1 MPKTRIAMQNLIT
14 LANGKSDVNKELV
27 EMIGHVYFQVHSQQV
42 NIRDKANGKIIVS
55 IRK

>member
-1 MPKTRIAMQNLIT
+1 MQNLMA
-14 LANGKSDVNKELV
+14 LANGKPDPSKELV
-27 EMIGHVYFQVHSQQV
+27 ELMSHVYFQVHSQQV